1 MKNNLIEVSNLE
13 KYFEISG
20 GIFSRNK
27 QVVKAVDGISFN
39 IPYGSSLGLV
49 GQSGCGKTT
58 TARALSLLDPK
69 TGGDVSFY
77 NDETKS
83 MQSID
88 ELEGDE
94 LKKFRRNIQM
104 IFQDPYESLNPR
116 WNIKD
121 IILEPLNIHN
131 IGNLS
136 DREEAVYEILK
147 TVGLTPPENYMPRF
161 PHELS
166 GGQRQRVSIARTLIM
181 KPKFVVC
188 DEPTSMLDVSI
199 RISIMDLMLNL
210 AKDLEVSY
218 LYITHDLAVA
228 RYMCDRIAVMFN
240 GKIVEI
246 SETEELLSLELVQ
259 LFDSKFKYHLDR
271 YKYSSRYGVD
281 PKDHQ
286 QECRAILNNLEAKIN
301 PSPWIFGKAVSLL
314 DISILP
320 FIRQCKIANPDW
332 FFAQNFVKVIDLLNY
347 FENGDL
353 FAQAMQK
360 YELWDPLKNNGN
372 IFP

>member
-1 MKNNLIEVSNLE
+1 MSDTLIEVKNLE
-13 KYFEISG
+13 KYFEVAG
-20 GIFSRNK
+20 GLFSRNK
-27 QVVKAVDGISFN
+27 TIVKAVDGISFN
-39 IPYGSSLGLV
+39 IPFGSSLGLV

-69 TGGDVSFY
+69 TGGEVNFY
-77 NDETKS
+77 NNESES

-88 ELEGDE
+88 ELEGEE

-131 IGNLS
+131 IGDLK
-136 DREEAVYEILK
+136 DREDAVYEILK
-147 TVGLTPPENYMPRF
+147 TVGLTPPENYMPRY

-228 RYMCDRIAVMFN
+228 RYMCDQIAVMFN

-246 SETEELLSLELVQ
+246 AKTEELLNNPIHPYTKRLISSIPIPDPSYNREQYEVNFEEL
-259 LFDSKFKYHLDR
+259 DS
-271 YKYSSRYGVD
+271 
-281 PKDHQ
+281 
-286 QECRAILNNLEAKIN
+286 I
-301 PSPWIFGKAVSLL
+301 
-314 DISILP
+314 
-320 FIRQCKIANPDW
+320 IANNSESKAMIEVSEDHYV
-332 FFAQNFVKVIDLLNY
+332 ATHDVKGLL
-347 FENGDL
+347 
-353 FAQAMQK
+353 
-360 YELWDPLKNNGN
+360 
-372 IFP
+372 

>member
-1 MKNNLIEVSNLE
+1 MKNNLIEVRNLE
-13 KYFEISG
+13 KYFEVSG
-20 GIFSRNK
+20 GLFSRNK
-27 QVVKAVDGISFN
+27 SVVKAVDGISFD
-39 IPYGSSLGLV
+39 IPFGSSLGLV

-69 TGGDVSFY
+69 TNGDVNFY
-77 NDETKS
+77 NEETSS

-88 ELEGDE
+88 ELEGEE

-131 IGNLS
+131 IGDLK
-136 DREEAVYEILK
+136 DREEAVFEILK
-147 TVGLTPPENYMPRF
+147 TVGLTPPENYMPRY

-181 KPKFVVC
+181 KPRFVVC

-246 SETEELLSLELVQ
+246 AETEELLGNPIHPYTKRLISSIPIPDPSYERV
-259 LFDSKFKYHLDR
+259 R
-271 YKYSSRYGVD
+271 YK
-281 PKDHQ
+281 
-286 QECRAILNNLEAKIN
+286 
-301 PSPWIFGKAVSLL
+301 L
-314 DISILP
+314 DFTELDSI
-320 FIRQCKIANPDW
+320 I
-332 FFAQNFVKVIDLLNY
+332 
-347 FENGDL
+347 
-353 FAQAMQK
+353 
-360 YELWDPLKNNGN
+360 KNNSNNDPMVEVKNNHFVATHDIKGLL
-372 IFP
+372 

>member
-1 MKNNLIEVSNLE
+1 MKNNLIEVRELE
-13 KYFEISG
+13 KYFEVSG
-20 GIFSRNK
+20 GLFSRNK
-27 QVVKAVDGISFN
+27 SVVKAVDGISFD
-39 IPYGSSLGLV
+39 IPFGSSLGLV

-69 TGGDVSFY
+69 TNGIVNFY
-77 NDETKS
+77 NEETSS

-88 ELEGDE
+88 ELEGEE

-131 IGNLS
+131 IGDLK

-147 TVGLTPPENYMPRF
+147 TVGLTPPENYMPRY

-246 SETEELLSLELVQ
+246 AETEELLSNPIHPYTKRLI
-259 LFDSKFKYHLDR
+259 
-271 YKYSSRYGVD
+271 SSIPIPD
-281 PKDHQ
+281 PSYERK
-286 QECRAILNNLEAKIN
+286 R
-301 PSPWIFGKAVSLL
+301 
-314 DISILP
+314 
-320 FIRQCKIANPDW
+320 
-332 FFAQNFVKVIDLLNY
+332 
-347 FENGDL
+347 
-353 FAQAMQK
+353 
-360 YELWDPLKNNGN
+360 YELDFTELDSIIKNNSNNDPMVEVKDNHFVATHDVKG
-372 IFP
+372 IL

>member
-1 MKNNLIEVSNLE
+1 MKKNVIEVKNLE
-13 KYFEISG
+13 KYFEVSG
-20 GIFSRNK
+20 GFFSSK
-27 QVVKAVDGISFN
+27 KATVKAVDDITFE
-39 IPYGSSLGLV
+39 IPFGESLGLV

-58 TARALSLLDPK
+58 TARALCLLDPK
-69 TGGDVSFY
+69 TGGEVNFY
-77 NDETKS
+77 NNETS
-83 MQSID
+83 TMQSID
-88 ELEGDE
+88 ELEGEE

-116 WNIKD
+116 WTIKD

-131 IGNLS
+131 IGDL
-136 DREEAVYEILK
+136 DEREEAVAEILQ
-147 TVGLTPPENYMPRF
+147 TVGLTPPENYMPRY

-228 RYMCDRIAVMFN
+228 RYMCNRIAVMFN

-246 SETEELLSLELVQ
+246 AETEELLNNPVHPYTKRLISSIPVPDPTYDRKVYDINFDELDSLIEKHGS
-259 LFDSKFKYHLDR
+259 DS
-271 YKYSSRYGVD
+271 SM
-281 PKDHQ
+281 
-286 QECRAILNNLEAKIN
+286 I
-301 PSPWIFGKAVSLL
+301 
-314 DISILP
+314 DIGNEHYV
-320 FIRQCKIANPDW
+320 ATHD
-332 FFAQNFVKVIDLLNY
+332 VKGLI
-347 FENGDL
+347 
-353 FAQAMQK
+353 
-360 YELWDPLKNNGN
+360 
-372 IFP
+372 

>member
-1 MKNNLIEVSNLE
+1 MKKNVIEVKNLE
-13 KYFEISG
+13 KYYEVSG
-20 GIFSRNK
+20 GFFSRK
-27 QVVKAVDGISFN
+27 KDIVKAVDDISFE
-39 IPYGSSLGLV
+39 IPFGESLGLV

-58 TARALSLLDPK
+58 TARALCLLDPK
-69 TGGDVSFY
+69 TGGDVKFY
-77 NDETKS
+77 NNETQDMENIDNLQDE
-83 MQSID
+83 
-88 ELEGDE
+88 E

-116 WNIKD
+116 WTIKD

-131 IGNLS
+131 IGDLK
-136 DREEAVYEILK
+136 DREEAVVEILK
-147 TVGLTPPENYMPRF
+147 TVGLTPPGNYLPRY

-228 RYMCDRIAVMFN
+228 RYMCNRIAVMFN

-246 SETEELLSLELVQ
+246 AETEELLNNPIHPYTKRLISSIPVPDPSYDRKVYDVNYDEL
-259 LFDSKFKYHLDR
+259 DAIIAKYGTDNPM
-271 YKYSSRYGVD
+271 VD
-281 PKDHQ
+281 IGNEHY
-286 QECRAILNNLEAKIN
+286 
-301 PSPWIFGKAVSLL
+301 
-314 DISILP
+314 ISTH
-320 FIRQCKIANPDW
+320 D
-332 FFAQNFVKVIDLLNY
+332 VKGLI
-347 FENGDL
+347 
-353 FAQAMQK
+353 
-360 YELWDPLKNNGN
+360 
-372 IFP
+372 

>member
-1 MKNNLIEVSNLE
+1 MSKNLIEVTNLE
-13 KYFEISG
+13 KYFEISSG
-20 GIFSRNK
+20 MFGRNK
-27 QVVKAVDGISFN
+27 TTVKAVDGISFS
-39 IPYGSSLGLV
+39 IPFGESLGLV

-69 TGGDVSFY
+69 TSGDVNFF
-77 NDETKS
+77 NQETNS

-88 ELEGDE
+88 DLDDVE
-94 LKKFRRNIQM
+94 LKRFRRNIQM

-116 WNIKD
+116 WTIKD

-131 IGNLS
+131 IGELK
-136 DREEAVYEILK
+136 DREEAVVEILK
-147 TVGLTPPENYMPRF
+147 TVGLTPPENYLPRY

-181 KPKFVVC
+181 KPKFVIC

-228 RYMCDRIAVMFN
+228 RYMCNRIAVMFN

-246 SETEELLSLELVQ
+246 AETEELLKNPIHPYTKRLISSIPVPDPSYDRVVYDLDYDEL
-259 LFDSKFKYHLDR
+259 DSIIA
-271 YKYSSRYGVD
+271 
-281 PKDHQ
+281 KDTENIGMIDIGNEHFV
-286 QECRAILNNLEAKIN
+286 ATHDVK
-301 PSPWIFGKAVSLL
+301 GLL
-314 DISILP
+314 
-320 FIRQCKIANPDW
+320 
-332 FFAQNFVKVIDLLNY
+332 
-347 FENGDL
+347 
-353 FAQAMQK
+353 
-360 YELWDPLKNNGN
+360 
-372 IFP
+372 

>member
-1 MKNNLIEVSNLE
+1 MENTLIEVKNLE
-13 KYFEISG
+13 KYFEVSG
-20 GIFSRNK
+20 GLFSRNK
-27 QVVKAVDGISFN
+27 SIVKAVDGISFD
-39 IPYGSSLGLV
+39 IPFGSSLGLV

-69 TGGDVSFY
+69 TGGDINFY
-77 NDETKS
+77 NSETQM

-88 ELEGDE
+88 ELEGEE

-131 IGNLS
+131 LGDLKE
-136 DREEAVYEILK
+136 REEAVYEILK
-147 TVGLTPPENYMPRF
+147 TVGLTPPENYMPRY

-246 SETEELLSLELVQ
+246 AETEELLNNPIHPYTKRLISSIPIPDPSYKRETYEINFQELDSLIAE
-259 LFDSKFKYHLDR
+259 
-271 YKYSSRYGVD
+271 
-281 PKDHQ
+281 
-286 QECRAILNNLEAKIN
+286 N
-301 PSPWIFGKAVSLL
+301 PNSVEMIEV
-314 DISILP
+314 
-320 FIRQCKIANPDW
+320 NPDH
-332 FFAQNFVKVIDLLNY
+332 FVGTHDVKGLL
-347 FENGDL
+347 
-353 FAQAMQK
+353 
-360 YELWDPLKNNGN
+360 
-372 IFP
+372 

>member
-1 MKNNLIEVSNLE
+1 MKKNVIEVKNLE
-13 KYFEISG
+13 KYYEISR
-20 GIFSRNK
+20 GIFSRDK
-27 QVVKAVDGISFN
+27 GVVKAVDDISFE
-39 IPYGSSLGLV
+39 IPQGESLGLV

-58 TARALSLLDPK
+58 TARSLCLLDPK
-69 TGGDVSFY
+69 TNGEVKFLNPESQ
-77 NDETKS
+77 ELE
-83 MQSID
+83 SID
-88 ELEGDE
+88 DLDDEE

-116 WNIKD
+116 WTIKD

-136 DREEAVYEILK
+136 EREEAVKEILT
-147 TVGLTPPENYMPRF
+147 TVGLTPPENYMPRY

-210 AKDLEVSY
+210 ANDLDISY

-228 RYMCDRIAVMFN
+228 RYMCNRIAVMFN

-246 SETEELLSLELVQ
+246 AETEELLKNPIHPYTKRLI
-259 LFDSKFKYHLDR
+259 
-271 YKYSSRYGVD
+271 SSIPVPD
-281 PKDHQ
+281 PKYKRVQ
-286 QECRAILNNLEAKIN
+286 
-301 PSPWIFGKAVSLL
+301 
-314 DISILP
+314 
-320 FIRQCKIANPDW
+320 
-332 FFAQNFVKVIDLLNY
+332 
-347 FENGDL
+347 
-353 FAQAMQK
+353 
-360 YELWDPLKNNGN
+360 YELSFDELDEIIKNNPKKSMVDIGGEHF
-372 IFP
+372 IATHDVKDILY

>member
-246 SETEELLSLELVQ
+246 AETEELLTNPIHPYTKRLI
-259 LFDSKFKYHLDR
+259 
-271 YKYSSRYGVD
+271 SSIPIPD
-281 PKDHQ
+281 PSYN
-286 QECRAILNNLEAKIN
+286 RT
-301 PSPWIFGKAVSLL
+301 
-314 DISILP
+314 
-320 FIRQCKIANPDW
+320 
-332 FFAQNFVKVIDLLNY
+332 
-347 FENGDL
+347 
-353 FAQAMQK
+353 K
-360 YELWDPLKNNGN
+360 YEIDFTELDQIISTNSGN
-372 IFP
+372 ADMVEVKDNHYVATHDVKGLL

>member
-1 MKNNLIEVSNLE
+1 MKNNLIEVRELE
-13 KYFEISG
+13 KYFEVSG
-20 GIFSRNK
+20 GLFSRNTS
-27 QVVKAVDGISFN
+27 VVKAVDGISFD
-39 IPYGSSLGLV
+39 IPFGSSLGLV

-69 TGGDVSFY
+69 TNGIVNFY
-77 NDETKS
+77 NEETSS

-88 ELEGDE
+88 ELEGEE

-131 IGNLS
+131 IGDLK

-147 TVGLTPPENYMPRF
+147 TVGLTPPENYMPRY

-246 SETEELLSLELVQ
+246 AETEELLSNPIHPYTKRLI
-259 LFDSKFKYHLDR
+259 
-271 YKYSSRYGVD
+271 SSIPIPD
-281 PKDHQ
+281 PSY
-286 QECRAILNNLEAKIN
+286 ER
-301 PSPWIFGKAVSLL
+301 V
-314 DISILP
+314 
-320 FIRQCKIANPDW
+320 R
-332 FFAQNFVKVIDLLNY
+332 
-347 FENGDL
+347 
-353 FAQAMQK
+353 
-360 YELWDPLKNNGN
+360 YELDFTELDSIINNNSNNDPMVEVKDNHFVATHDIKGTL
-372 IFP
+372 

>member
-1 MKNNLIEVSNLE
+1 MDNTLIEVKNLE
-13 KYFEISG
+13 KYFEVSAG
-20 GIFSRNK
+20 LFSRNK
-27 QVVKAVDGISFN
+27 TIVKAVDGISFD
-39 IPYGSSLGLV
+39 IPFGSSLGLV

-69 TGGDVSFY
+69 TGGDINFY
-77 NDETKS
+77 NTETKS

-88 ELEGDE
+88 DLVGDE

-131 IGNLS
+131 IGDLK

-147 TVGLTPPENYMPRF
+147 TVGLTPPENYMPRY

-246 SETEELLSLELVQ
+246 AETE
-259 LFDSKFKYHLDR
+259 
-271 YKYSSRYGVD
+271 
-281 PKDHQ
+281 
-286 QECRAILNNLEAKIN
+286 
-301 PSPWIFGKAVSLL
+301 
-314 DISILP
+314 
-320 FIRQCKIANPDW
+320 
-332 FFAQNFVKVIDLLNY
+332 DLLNNPIHPY
-347 FENGDL
+347 TKRLISSIPIPDPSHKRET
-353 FAQAMQK
+353 
-360 YELWDPLKNNGN
+360 YEVNFQELDSLIADNPNSGEMIEVSSNHFVATHDVKGIL
-372 IFP
+372 

>member
-1 MKNNLIEVSNLE
+1 MKKNVIEVKNLE
-13 KYFEISG
+13 KYFQVSSG
-20 GIFSRNK
+20 FFSRK
-27 QVVKAVDGISFN
+27 KTTVKAVDDITFE
-39 IPYGSSLGLV
+39 IPFGESLGLV

-58 TARALSLLDPK
+58 TARSLCLLDPK
-69 TGGDVSFY
+69 TGGEVNFY
-77 NDETKS
+77 NNETSS

-88 ELEGDE
+88 ELEGEE

-116 WNIKD
+116 WTIKD

-131 IGNLS
+131 IGDL
-136 DREEAVYEILK
+136 DQREEAVAEILQ
-147 TVGLTPPENYMPRF
+147 TVGLTPPENYMPRY

-166 GGQRQRVSIARTLIM
+166 GGQRQRVSIARTLVM

-228 RYMCDRIAVMFN
+228 RYMCNRIAVMFN

-246 SETEELLSLELVQ
+246 AETEELLSNPVHPYTKRLISSIPVPDPSYERKVYDVNFDEL
-259 LFDSKFKYHLDR
+259 DSLIEKHGLD
-271 YKYSSRYGVD
+271 K
-281 PKDHQ
+281 PM
-286 QECRAILNNLEAKIN
+286 I
-301 PSPWIFGKAVSLL
+301 
-314 DISILP
+314 DIGNEHY
-320 FIRQCKIANPDW
+320 IATHD
-332 FFAQNFVKVIDLLNY
+332 VKGLI
-347 FENGDL
+347 
-353 FAQAMQK
+353 
-360 YELWDPLKNNGN
+360 
-372 IFP
+372 